1 MPKIATNNKK
11 IAKTALNPNLST
23 EMEPAFDF
31 ISNQN
36 VSKTSNKK
44 RKKTAHSGPSA
55 QPEKKT
61 RNDYENLLKLPE
73 AKQPAEL
80 NGYEI
85 EGILK
90 SIHSRDLQLMSSDTL
105 KELKYQL
112 NEAIWDQKAWCDHVE
127 CSRETAIAKGELG
140 GYCSGEFGPYYFFF
154 VPTKAVEF
162 TSEQRGMLEDHIACC
177 FMGGQPCACQLD
189 EDHDGD
195 PCECKMGDSNGSFW
209 FEMGLGPETFDQEC
223 SEGLIKAKWFLCTA
237 SDNLPWTSDIENL
250 YNESQLKE
258 SIGDFNQFDAD
269 KLARVAKYLSNPVGK
284 LVLNEKQSI
293 SSHLKSSTLISYR

>member
-1 MPKIATNNKK
+1 MSSFSTNKDKN
-11 IAKTALNPNLST
+11 AQTALNPST
-23 EMEPAFDF
+23 DVDP
-31 ISNQN
+31 NQN
-36 VSKTSNKK
+36 VSKNSKK
-44 RKKTAHSGPSA
+44 RRASALGSAKKTAPSGPSA

-90 SIHSRDLQLMSSDTL
+90 SVHSRDLRLMSSDTL

-112 NEAIWDQKAWCDHVE
+112 NEAIWDQKAWCEHVE

-154 VPTKAVEF
+154 APTQAAEF
-162 TSEQRGMLEDHIACC
+162 TSEQREMLEDHIACC

-195 PCECKMGDSNGSFW
+195 PCECKMGDSNGSYW
-209 FEMGLGPETFDQEC
+209 FQMCLGPETFDQEC
-223 SEGLIKAKWFLCTA
+223 FDGLVKAKWVLRTA
-237 SDNLPWTSDIENL
+237 S
-250 YNESQLKE
+250 
-258 SIGDFNQFDAD
+258 GDFNKFDAD
-269 KLARVAKYLSNPVGK
+269 KLAIVAKYLSNPVGK
-284 LVLNEKQSI
+284 LVLSEKQSI
-293 SSHLKSSTLISYR
+293 TSKLAILN

>member
-1 MPKIATNNKK
+1 MSKIATNNKK

-23 EMEPAFDF
+23 EMEPATSSD
-31 ISNQN
+31 SNQN

-73 AKQPAEL
+73 ANQTAEL

-112 NEAIWDQKAWCDHVE
+112 NEAIWDQKAWCSHVE
-127 CSRETAIAKGELG
+127 CSRETAIAQGELG

-154 VPTKAVEF
+154 APTKATEF

-209 FEMGLGPETFDQEC
+209 FEMSLGPETFDQEC
-223 SEGLIKAKWFLCTA
+223 SEGLIKAKWVMTTD
-237 SDNLPWTSDIENL
+237 SDLPWTIDAQKL
-250 YNESQLKE
+250 YNESQLNE
-258 SIGDFNQFDAD
+258 AIGDFNQFGPD
-269 KLARVAKYLSNPVGK
+269 KLARIAKYLANPVGK
-284 LVLNEKQSI
+284 LMLSEKESI
-293 SSHLKSSTLISYR
+293 SSVIS

>member
-1 MPKIATNNKK
+1 MSSFSTTNKK
-11 IAKTALNPNLST
+11 IAKTTLKRNLST
-23 EMEPAFDF
+23 EMEPATSSDP
-31 ISNQN
+31 NQN
-36 VSKTSNKK
+36 VSKNSKKNKK

-112 NEAIWDQKAWCDHVE
+112 NEAIWDQKAWCSHVE
-127 CSRETAIAKGELG
+127 CSRETAIAQGELG

-154 VPTKAVEF
+154 APTKAAEF

-177 FMGGQPCACQLD
+177 FMGGQPCACQID

-195 PCECKMGDSNGSFW
+195 PCECKMGDSNGSYW
-209 FEMGLGPETFDQEC
+209 FEMGLGPATFEQEC
-223 SEGLIKAKWFLCTA
+223 SEGLVKPKWVMTTD
-237 SDNLPWTSDIENL
+237 SDCLPWTADIEKL
-250 YNESQLKE
+250 YNLAQLKE
-258 SIGDFNQFDAD
+258 AIGDFNQFGPD

-293 SSHLKSSTLISYR
+293 SSHLDWS

>member
-1 MPKIATNNKK
+1 MSKIATNNKK

-23 EMEPAFDF
+23 EMEPATSSD
-31 ISNQN
+31 SNQN

-55 QPEKKT
+55 KPEKKT

-73 AKQPAEL
+73 AKQPAKL
-80 NGYEI
+80 NGYKI

-112 NEAIWDQKAWCDHVE
+112 NEAIWDQKAWCSHVE
-127 CSRETAIAKGELG
+127 CSRETAIAQGELG

-154 VPTKAVEF
+154 APTKAAEF

-177 FMGGQPCACQLD
+177 FMGGQPCACQID

-195 PCECKMGDSNGSFW
+195 PCECKMGDSNGSYW
-209 FEMGLGPETFDQEC
+209 FEMGLGPATFEQEC
-223 SEGLIKAKWFLCTA
+223 SEGLVKPKWVMTTD
-237 SDNLPWTSDIENL
+237 SDCLPWTADIEKL
-250 YNESQLKE
+250 YNLAQLKE
-258 SIGDFNQFDAD
+258 AIGDFNQFGPD

-293 SSHLKSSTLISYR
+293 SSHLDWS

>member
-1 MPKIATNNKK
+1 MSKIATNNKK

-23 EMEPAFDF
+23 EMEPATSSD
-31 ISNQN
+31 SNQN

-55 QPEKKT
+55 KPEKKT

-80 NGYEI
+80 NGYKI

-112 NEAIWDQKAWCDHVE
+112 NEAIWDQRAWCSHVE
-127 CSRETAIAKGELG
+127 CSRETAIAQGELG

-154 VPTKAVEF
+154 APTKAAEF

-195 PCECKMGDSNGSFW
+195 PCECKMGDSNGSYW
-209 FEMGLGPETFDQEC
+209 FEMGLGPATFEQEC
-223 SEGLIKAKWFLCTA
+223 SEGLVKPKWVMTTD
-237 SDNLPWTSDIENL
+237 SDCLPWTADIEKL
-250 YNESQLKE
+250 YNLAQLKE
-258 SIGDFNQFDAD
+258 AIGDFNQFGPD

-293 SSHLKSSTLISYR
+293 SSHLAWS